1 MLLLDKLNLG
11 VSNQDFIHKK
21 EKYVNSK
28 IPENLSIAKREKW
41 TKSEI
46 DERNQ
51 IIAQKIIN
59 FLQELDNSLVK

>member
-1 MLLLDKLNLG
+1 M
-11 VSNQDFIHKK
+11 
-21 EKYVNSK
+21 NSK